1 MPFCDCNA
9 PSEKRRTSFI
19 RRNPAPV
26 KAFCAPNPI
35 FSLTNATP
43 TDSLHRHFGWNSGG
57 LGRLVE
63 MAVYTELGT
72 RELAEIVDDYGLA
85 KLLAAS
91 GIAAGSVNTSYLL
104 ETARGKHLLRI
115 DEVKSELEVKRE
127 LDLLLFLRKHGFPC
141 PQPIA
146 DRKGRHHR
154 EMHGKCLTLYR
165 YVDGHTVAPTRL
177 TAAQIENV
185 GRVLADLHTIGK
197 SYKKGID
204 NRFSYDRVADL
215 YAQVRDRLPTYFKRI
230 VRTLDD
236 EVDYLQGY
244 LENKL
249 PKGVIHGDLFDDNV
263 IFKGDKVVA
272 MLDFEAACRGKFVFD
287 LATAVNALCFDGES
301 YQLKRFEALIAGY
314 ESLRALSLAE
324 WDAFPNE
331 LRFSALRF
339 TITRLHDFF
348 LNPVDARARVNK
360 DFREFYERLRILRR
374 ERDGAMEGLLM
385 AMATGYDYRKY
396 QKVKALEKK
405 GSH

>member
-1 MPFCDCNA
+1 
-9 PSEKRRTSFI
+9 
-19 RRNPAPV
+19 
-26 KAFCAPNPI
+26 
-35 FSLTNATP
+35 
-43 TDSLHRHFGWNSGG
+43 
-57 LGRLVE
+57 
-63 MAVYTELGT
+63 MAVYTEVDT
-72 RELAEIVDDYGLA
+72 RVLAEIVEDYGLVR
-85 KLLAAS
+85 LISSS
-91 GIAAGSVNTSYLL
+91 GVAAGSVNSSYLL
-104 ETARGKHLLRI
+104 ETARGKHLLRVE
-115 DEVKSELEVKRE
+115 EVKSELEVKRE

-141 PQPIA
+141 PQPLA

-154 EMHGKCLTLYR
+154 ESGGKTLTLYR
-165 YVDGHTVAPTRL
+165 WVDGHTVTPQRL
-177 TAAQIENV
+177 TLAQIENV
-185 GRVLADLHTIGK
+185 GRLLADLHTIGK

-215 YAQVRDRLPTYFKRI
+215 YGAVRERLPSYFKRI

-249 PKGVIHGDLFDDNV
+249 PKGVIHGDLFDDNI

-272 MLDFEAACRGKFVFD
+272 MLDFEAACRGKFIFD
-287 LATAVNALCFDGES
+287 LATAVNALCFDGEA

-348 LNPVDARARVNK
+348 LNPVDEQTRVNK

-374 ERDGAMEGLLM
+374 ERDGGMEGLLM

-405 GSH
+405 GLQ

>member
-1 MPFCDCNA
+1 
-9 PSEKRRTSFI
+9 
-19 RRNPAPV
+19 
-26 KAFCAPNPI
+26 
-35 FSLTNATP
+35 
-43 TDSLHRHFGWNSGG
+43 
-57 LGRLVE
+57 
-63 MAVYTELGT
+63 MAVYTELRKT
-72 RELAEIVDDYGLA
+72 FLEELADDYNFGRLGG
-85 KLLAAS
+85 AS
-91 GIAAGSVNTSYLL
+91 GIPEGSVNSNYLI
-104 ETARGKHLLRI
+104 ETTKGKFLLRV
-115 DEVKSELEVKRE
+115 DEVKSESEVRRE
-127 LDLLLFLRKHGFPC
+127 IDLLAFLRKHGFPC
-141 PQPIA
+141 PHPMQ
-146 DRKGRHHR
+146 DRTGRYYR
-154 EMHGKCLTLYR
+154 DYEGKCVSLYK
-165 YVDGHTVAPTRL
+165 YN
-177 TAAQIENV
+177 E
-185 GRVLADLHTIGK
+185 GRVPIVARLRPSQLETIGRALGELHVIGK
-197 SYKKGID
+197 GYKKGID

-215 YAQVRDRLPTYFKRI
+215 YAQVRDRLPSYFKRI

-374 ERDGAMEGLLM
+374 ERDGGMEGLLM